1 MYPWEKTKRPMTRK
15 NSITGVTPEIY
26 GNQLINAGKYF
37 TLLDKI
43 TAQKVEF

>member
-1 MYPWEKTKRPMTRK
+1 MFLWLK
-15 NSITGVTPEIY
+15 NAFQKSIPQIY